1 MATDQSATAEAASDA
16 SSDTVTFEDLGLRPE
31 LLDALQ
37 RLGYEEPTPIQEAAI
52 PLLLER
58 SDVLG
63 QAATG
68 TGKTAAFALPILNSI
83 DRNSPAVP
91 MALVLAPTR
100 ELATQVAEAF
110 RNYSRSQGVVVTE
123 LVGGQPIGPQLKAL
137 SKGVHV
143 VVATPGRAIDH
154 LSRGS
159 LEMDAIATV
168 VLDEADEMLDMGFA
182 EDIELLLSHAPEQ
195 KQTVLFSATMPPP
208 IAKIAKTHQ
217 TDPKTITVE
226 SDTADGDVPLV
237 EQRLY
242 VVKKMHKPNA
252 LGRILE
258 LEQPRAA
265 LVFCRT
271 RTDVDELTV
280 ALTSRGLRAEALHGG
295 MDQPQRERV
304 LARLRA
310 GGAQLL
316 VATDVAARGLDIDS
330 LTHVINYDLPTT
342 AESYVHRIGRVGR
355 AGRTGT
361 ALSIATPRQ
370 HRLVEN
376 IERRTGTPI
385 PLHRLPKAELIAE
398 RRRERLIE
406 EIRSE
411 LTTED
416 DSSADDLQGVMHA
429 LKGEAS
435 DRDVALA
442 ALRVALA
449 TRGVDA
455 DTDDVPDAS
464 ATYEREAQSR
474 RKKPSR
480 GGNDRG
486 RNKRNRD
493 DDRKPRDR
501 GDRPER
507 RERREADPNTGFV
520 YIGVGS
526 RGGIRPGDLV
536 GAIANE
542 TSLSGR
548 DIGPIRI
555 NDHYSVVGVP
565 DASVD
570 EVIGAIKR
578 STVKG
583 KKAKARRFE
592 ER

>member
-1 MATDQSATAEAASDA
+1 
-16 SSDTVTFEDLGLRPE
+16 
-31 LLDALQ
+31 
-37 RLGYEEPTPIQEAAI
+37 
-52 PLLLER
+52 
-58 SDVLG
+58 
-63 QAATG
+63 
-68 TGKTAAFALPILNSI
+68 
-83 DRNSPAVP
+83 
-91 MALVLAPTR
+91 
-100 ELATQVAEAF
+100 
-110 RNYSRSQGVVVTE
+110 
-123 LVGGQPIGPQLKAL
+123 
-137 SKGVHV
+137 
-143 VVATPGRAIDH
+143 
-154 LSRGS
+154 
-159 LEMDAIATV
+159 
-168 VLDEADEMLDMGFA
+168 MLDMGFA
-182 EDIELLLSHAPEQ
+182 VDIELLLSHAPAQ

-208 IAKIAKTHQ
+208 IAKIAKTHL
-217 TDPKTITVE
+217 TDPELVTVKSE
-226 SDTADGDVPLV
+226 TPEGDVPLV

-242 VVKKMHKPNA
+242 VVKKMHKPKA

-280 ALTSRGLRAEALHGG
+280 ALTARGLRAEALHGG

-361 ALSIATPRQ
+361 ALSLATPRQ

-376 IERRTGTPI
+376 IERRTGNPV

-398 RRRERLIE
+398 RRRERLVD
-406 EIRSE
+406 EIRAE
-411 LTTED
+411 LGSDEV
-416 DSSADDLQGVMHA
+416 ADELQGVLHA

-435 DRDVALA
+435 ERDVALA

-449 TRGVDA
+449 QRGVEA
-455 DTDDVPDAS
+455 DDDDVPDAS
-464 ATYEREAQSR
+464 AIYEREAKSR
-474 RKKPSR
+474 TKKPGR
-480 GGNDRG
+480 GKDSGRNRNDRDDRG
-486 RNKRNRD
+486 RR
-493 DDRKPRDR
+493 DRKGGKDA
-501 GDRPER
+501 GQR
-507 RERREADPNTGFV
+507 REVDPNTGFV

-542 TSLSGR
+542 TRLSGR

-565 DASVD
+565 ETSVN

-578 STVKG
+578 TTVKG

-592 ER
+592 EKR